1 MERFVG
7 RQNTEHY
14 KELLKTIADPVERTK
29 IEALLREEEAKLKKT
44 EEKYAKK

>member
-7 RQNTEHY
+7 RQNIEHY
-14 KELLKTIADPVERTK
+14 KELLKTIADPVERAK
-29 IEALLREEEAKLKKT
+29 IEALLREEEAKLQKA